1 MRALWY
7 DICVAQL
14 LNRKAA
20 ARRDLRI
27 RLLVK
32 GAMQKNS
39 EIATAKNAAHDA
51 HASAHDAATNPWSV
65 RLGRCGYVAKGV
77 VYLLIGVLAL
87 KAAMGSG
94 GKTTGNAGAIET
106 LYQQP
111 FGRFLVTI
119 VAIGLFAYALWL
131 FVAAALDLEGK
142 GMEAKGVATRL
153 VFAIVG
159 GSYVALG
166 IGALRLALH
175 RSSGGKSSDAQTQ
188 DWTARLL
195 KHPGGVALVV
205 LIGLIVLGVAGYF
218 FFEAVTA
225 HFRKKLNLSGAHV
238 GERRWVV
245 PLGRVGYA
253 ALGVVNT
260 IVGIFLIIAALRN
273 NPGQAKGV
281 GGALAEITQRPYGA
295 FLLGIVAI
303 GLIAYGAYTFV
314 EARYRQLVRA

>member
-1 MRALWY
+1 
-7 DICVAQL
+7 
-14 LNRKAA
+14 
-20 ARRDLRI
+20 
-27 RLLVK
+27 
-32 GAMQKNS
+32 MQKNS
-39 EIATAKNAAHDA
+39 PVATAKNVAHDA
-51 HASAHDAATNPWSV
+51 HASAHEAATNPWSV
-65 RLGRCGYVAKGV
+65 RLARGGYVAKGV
-77 VYLLIGVLAL
+77 VYLLIGVLAV

-94 GKTTGNAGAIET
+94 GKTTDNRGAIET

-111 FGRFLVTI
+111 FGRFLVG
-119 VAIGLFAYALWL
+119 VAAVGLFAYALWL
-131 FVAAALDLEGK
+131 FVSAALDLEGK
-142 GMEAKGVATRL
+142 GTDAKGVTARIA
-153 VFAIVG
+153 FAIVG
-159 GSYVALG
+159 GSYAALG
-166 IGALRLALH
+166 VLALQLVLH
-175 RSSGGKSSDAQTQ
+175 RSSGGKSSDTKTQ

-218 FFEAVTA
+218 FFQAGTA
-225 HFRKKLNLSGAHV
+225 HFREKLNLSGAHV
-238 GERRWVV
+238 GERHWVV

-260 IVGIFLIIAALRN
+260 IIGIFLIIAALRN

-295 FLLGIVAI
+295 LLLGIVAV

>member
-1 MRALWY
+1 
-7 DICVAQL
+7 
-14 LNRKAA
+14 
-20 ARRDLRI
+20 
-27 RLLVK
+27 
-32 GAMQKNS
+32 MQKNS
-39 EIATAKNAAHDA
+39 PIASAKNAAHDA

-65 RLGRCGYVAKGV
+65 RLARCGYVAKGV
-77 VYLLIGVLAL
+77 VYVLIGVLAL

-94 GKTTGNAGAIET
+94 GKTTGNTGAIET

-111 FGRFLVTI
+111 FGRFLVAI

-131 FVAAALDLEGK
+131 LVAAALDLEGK
-142 GMEAKGVATRL
+142 GADAKGVGARL
-153 VFAIVG
+153 AFAIVG
-159 GSYVALG
+159 GSYIALG
-166 IGALRLALH
+166 IVALRLVLH
-175 RSSGGKSSDAQTQ
+175 QSGGKSSGAQTQ

-218 FFEAVTA
+218 FFQAITA
-225 HFRKKLNLSGAHV
+225 HFRKKLTLAGAHA
-238 GERRWVV
+238 GERHWVV

-253 ALGVVNT
+253 ALGVVDM

-273 NPGQAKGV
+273 DPGQAKGV

-295 FLLGIVAI
+295 LLLGIVAI

>member
-1 MRALWY
+1 
-7 DICVAQL
+7 
-14 LNRKAA
+14 
-20 ARRDLRI
+20 
-27 RLLVK
+27 
-32 GAMQKNS
+32 MQKDS
-39 EIATAKNAAHDA
+39 PIATAKNAAHDA
-51 HASAHDAATNPWSV
+51 HAGAHDAATNPWSV
-65 RLGRCGYVAKGV
+65 RLARCGYVAKGV
-77 VYLLIGVLAL
+77 VYVLIGVLAL
-87 KAAMGSG
+87 KAAMGSGG

-119 VAIGLFAYALWL
+119 AGIGLFAYALWL
-131 FVAAALDLEGK
+131 FISAALDLEGK
-142 GMEAKGVATRL
+142 GTEAKGVAARL
-153 VFAIVG
+153 AFAIVG

-166 IGALRLALH
+166 IVALRLALH
-175 RSSGGKSSDAQTQ
+175 RSSSGKSSDAQTQ

-205 LIGLIVLGVAGYF
+205 LIGLIVFGVAGYF
-218 FFEAVTA
+218 FFEAATA
-225 HFRKKLNLSGAHV
+225 HFREKLNLSGAHA
-238 GERRWVV
+238 GERNWVV

-314 EARYRQLVRA
+314 AARYRRLVRA

>member
-1 MRALWY
+1 
-7 DICVAQL
+7 
-14 LNRKAA
+14 
-20 ARRDLRI
+20 
-27 RLLVK
+27 
-32 GAMQKNS
+32 MQKNS
-39 EIATAKNAAHDA
+39 PIATAKNAAHDA

-65 RLGRCGYVAKGV
+65 RLARCGYVAKGV
-77 VYLLIGVLAL
+77 VYVLIGVLAL

-94 GKTTGNAGAIET
+94 GKTTGNTGAIET

-142 GMEAKGVATRL
+142 GMEAKGVAARL
-153 VFAIVG
+153 AYAIVG

-166 IGALRLALH
+166 IVALRLVLH
-175 RSSGGKSSDAQTQ
+175 RSGSGGKSSDAKTQ

-195 KHPGGVALVV
+195 KHPGGVALVI

-218 FFEAVTA
+218 FFQAITA
-225 HFRKKLNLSGAHV
+225 HFRKKLNLSGAHA

-303 GLIAYGAYTFV
+303 GLIAYGVYTFV

>member
-1 MRALWY
+1 
-7 DICVAQL
+7 
-14 LNRKAA
+14 
-20 ARRDLRI
+20 
-27 RLLVK
+27 
-32 GAMQKNS
+32 MQKNS
-39 EIATAKNAAHDA
+39 AITTAKNAAHDA
-51 HASAHDAATNPWSV
+51 HAGAHDAATNPWSV
-65 RLGRCGYVAKGV
+65 RLARCGYVAKGV
-77 VYLLIGVLAL
+77 VYVLIGVLAL
-87 KAAMGSG
+87 KAAMGSGG

-119 VAIGLFAYALWL
+119 AGIGLFAYALWL
-131 FVAAALDLEGK
+131 FVTAALDLEGK
-142 GMEAKGVATRL
+142 GTEAKGVAARL
-153 VFAIVG
+153 VNVIVG

-166 IGALRLALH
+166 IVALQLALH

-205 LIGLIVLGVAGYF
+205 LIGLIVFGVAGYF
-218 FFEAVTA
+218 FFEAATA
-225 HFRKKLNLSGAHV
+225 HFRKKLNLSGAHA
-238 GERRWVV
+238 GERHWVV

-295 FLLGIVAI
+295 FLLGIVAV